1 MVAYEI
7 RDANPCQ
14 TRLITRFDR
23 SAEDR
28 YGPLMREI
36 SDTTLVGKGGKE
48 PMTKETEGPSH
59 AVSKALDAVDLDRA
73 VTLVQE
79 VCRIPSILGA
89 EGELASFLA
98 SVMSDSGFEDVQLQ
112 PVLPDR
118 PNAVGHVTLG
128 DGPTVVLTGH
138 MDTKPVSQGWTKTE
152 PFSGALIDG
161 AVYGHGVMDMK
172 AALACQIVAIE
183 AVRASGAAAGG
194 TLSMAAVSD
203 HMGEQ
208 LGSIAYFDSFDAD
221 LCVLGELT
229 DNQVCLGHRGR
240 YYFDVTTLGRSAHT
254 CHKPQAI
261 NANVLAAQA
270 VLALDA
276 SKYEPSLEPWI
287 VELFGAETYMAPG
300 RIYGGLPPGG
310 PSMIPDECVI
320 RVDCRPQ
327 PGVTIEEV
335 RAEIDRCLAV
345 AAEADPRFRADVVL
359 ADVKSGYLA
368 NPEDEVVRLMRSAVR
383 QVRGSEPPL
392 VVENWLGDT
401 ASFGEKVPTVIF
413 GPGGPP
419 VYCPDEHLTVEDI
432 HEATKVYAAFA
443 ALALAAPE
451 GT

>member
-1 MVAYEI
+1 MGKGNEAPSASVA
-7 RDANPCQ
+7 
-14 TRLITRFDR
+14 
-23 SAEDR
+23 
-28 YGPLMREI
+28 
-36 SDTTLVGKGGKE
+36 SDTAASVID
-48 PMTKETEGPSH
+48 
-59 AVSKALDAVDLDRA
+59 ALDVDRA
-73 VTLVQE
+73 VQLVQE
-79 VCRIPSILGA
+79 VCRIPSVLGE
-89 EGELASFLA
+89 EGELAAFLA
-98 SVMSDSGFEDVQLQ
+98 SLMSESGFEDVQLQ
-112 PVLPDR
+112 PVLPSR
-118 PNAVGHVTLG
+118 PNAVGHLSFG

-138 MDTKPVSQGWTKTE
+138 MDTKPVSHGWSVTE

-161 AVYGHGVMDMK
+161 SVYGHGVMDMK

-183 AVRASGAAAGG
+183 AVRASGLPVKG

-203 HMGEQ
+203 HMGDQ
-208 LGSIAYFDSFDAD
+208 LGSIAYFDAFGAD

-254 CHKPQAI
+254 SHKHQAI

-276 SKYEPSLEPWI
+276 SKYEPELEGW
-287 VELFGAETYMAPG
+287 VADLFGPETYVVPG
-300 RIYGGLPPGG
+300 RIYGGLAPGG

-327 PGVTIEEV
+327 PGVTIDEV
-335 RAEIDRCLAV
+335 RAEIDRCLDE
-345 AAEADPRFRADVVL
+345 AARADPRFRAEVVL

-368 NPEDEVVRLMRSAVR
+368 APEDEVVRLMRTAVR
-383 QVRGSEPPL
+383 EVRGEEPPL

-419 VYCPDEHLTVEDI
+419 VYCPDEHLTLEEI
-432 HEATKVYAAFA
+432 EEATKVYALFA
-443 ALALAAPE
+443 ALALTHAE
-451 GT
+451 GA

>member
-1 MVAYEI
+1 LSNQPP
-7 RDANPCQ
+7 DPG
-14 TRLITRFDR
+14 FDPP
-23 SAEDR
+23 ECGR
-28 YGPLMREI
+28 YLPLVREI
-36 SDTTLVGKGGKE
+36 SDTKRE
-48 PMTKETEGPSH
+48 PTAAPRTDFESRTAGTILE
-59 AVSKALDAVDLDRA
+59 AVDLDRA
-73 VTLVQE
+73 VQLVRE
-79 VCRIPSILGA
+79 VCRIPSILGE
-89 EGELASFLA
+89 EGELASFLT
-98 SVMSDSGFEDVQLQ
+98 SVMSESEFEGVELQ

-118 PNAVGHVTLG
+118 PNAVGHVSFG
-128 DGPTVVLTGH
+128 DGRRVVMTGH
-138 MDTKPVSQGWTKTE
+138 MDTKPVSHGWSASE

-161 AVYGHGVMDMK
+161 SVYGHGVMDMK

-183 AVRASGAAAGG
+183 AVRASGLPVQG
-194 TLSMAAVSD
+194 TLSMAAVAD
-203 HMGEQ
+203 HMGDQ
-208 LGSIAYFDSFDAD
+208 LGSIAYFDEFTAD

-276 SKYEPSLEPWI
+276 SRYEPELDRSI
-287 VELFGAETYMAPG
+287 VDLFGAETFVVPG

-327 PGVTIEEV
+327 PGVTTEQV
-335 RAEIDRCLAV
+335 RAEIDRCLE
-345 AAEADPRFRADVVL
+345 AAAKADPRFRAEVVL
-359 ADVKSGYLA
+359 ADVKSGYMA
-368 NPEDEVVRLMRSAVR
+368 APDDEVVRLMRTAVR
-383 QVRGSEPPL
+383 EVRGEEPPL

-419 VYCPDEHLTVEDI
+419 VYCPDEHLTVADI
-432 HEATKVYAAFA
+432 QEATQVYALFA
-443 ALALAAPE
+443 ALALMPSE
-451 GT
+451 GA